1 MNRPAYWWPPLVT
14 IFFGMLLPYRRLC
27 LHRILVAGP
36 LGLPDDGRAVLL
48 CANHTS
54 WWDGFLL
61 REAHRRWGAGRPLYT
76 VMLASQRRRFPWFR
90 WMGALGLEPEKPASL
105 RKLFRFLYQERR
117 RQPYWLV
124 FFPQGAIRPSF
135 TRPLGFRPGVRL
147 MVRAV
152 HPGWVIPTA
161 IHLEPLRYPTPT
173 AFIVMGA
180 PIDTARDP
188 SPELLETATTALL
201 DRLQGWLSSVGEHA
215 IEEWEMFVSE
225 HVARNQIEP

>member
-1 MNRPAYWWPPLVT
+1 MSRPAYWCPPLVT
-14 IFFGMLLPYRRLC
+14 IFFGMLAPYRRLC

-36 LGLPDDGRAVLL
+36 LGLPDDERAVLL

-61 REAHRRWGAGRPLYT
+61 REVHRRQGAGRPLYT

-90 WMGALGLEPEKPASL
+90 WMGALGLEPGQPASL
-105 RKLFRFLYQERR
+105 RRVFRFLYQERR
-117 RQPYWLV
+117 RRPYWLA
-124 FFPQGAIRPSF
+124 FFPQGRIRPSF
-135 TRPLGFRPGVRL
+135 ARPLDFRPGVRL

-161 IHLEPLRYPTPT
+161 IHLEPLRHPAPT
-173 AFIVMGA
+173 AFVVTGA

-188 SPELLETATTALL
+188 SPEALEAATTLLL
-201 DRLQGWLSSVGEHA
+201 DRLQGWLIRVGEHA
-215 IEEWEMFVSE
+215 AEKWEEFVAE
-225 HVARNQIEP
+225 HTTQNQIRT